1 MSFFELKSR
10 DLTLKIVKGDICTQ
24 ECDAIVNAANEQL
37 QHGGGIAG
45 AIARASK
52 GRYPEDIDTDS
63 ANYNQ
68 VKTGTSVVT
77 HSYALPC
84 KMVIHTVGPMY
95 DEGSHDICCDQLKQA
110 VKSILQ
116 VIDDFNLQTICVP
129 AISTGIYG
137 FPLPQCAE
145 IFTEELY

>member
-1 MSFFELKSR
+1 M
-10 DLTLKIVKGDICTQ
+10 
-24 ECDAIVNAANEQL
+24 
-37 QHGGGIAG
+37 
-45 AIARASK
+45 
-52 GRYPEDIDTDS
+52 DTDS

-84 KMVIHTVGPMY
+84 KMVIHTVGPVY
-95 DEGSHDICCDQLKQA
+95 DEYSYDTCCDQLKQA

-129 AISTGIYG
+129 AISTGVYK
-137 FPLPQCAE
+137 FPIQKCAE
-145 IFTEELY
+145 IFTEELYQFSQERVSQGKTITIIDIKDDTLEAFKAAFIHRIQNKQPF